1 LARELH
7 DVVAHHVAGIVI
19 QAQAARLVAS
29 KRPETLD
36 DRVAGIESVGN
47 DALAAIRR
55 VVSLLRDPDG
65 EPTPGHALH
74 KRYCRKLRTGRRL
87 RKSRWLTRSGHGAVV
102 RNMTMI
108 GQRPAEVETRQQAGH
123 WDA

>member
-7 DVVAHHVAGIVI
+7 DVVAHHVAGIVV

-36 DRVAGIESVGN
+36 DRLAGIESVGN

-55 VVSLLRDPDG
+55 VVSLLRT
-65 EPTPGHALH
+65 PTMS
-74 KRYCRKLRTGRRL
+74 LRLATPN
-87 RKSRWLTRSGHGAVV
+87 H
-102 RNMTMI
+102 
-108 GQRPAEVETRQQAGH
+108 
-123 WDA
+123 